1 MTVVKIK
8 NVKGT
13 KKCAIK
19 IKLQHENSKNCR
31 EVTKLGNKMKYLK
44 QNKLTQIVLKNHKNS

>member
-8 NVKGT
+8 NAKGT
-13 KKCAIK
+13 KKCAIR

-44 QNKLTQIVLKNHKNS
+44 QNKINIDCLKKS

>member
-19 IKLQHENSKNCR
+19 RKLQYENSKNCR
-31 EVTKLGNKMKYLK
+31 EVTELGNKMKDLK
-44 QNKLTQIVLKNHKNS
+44 QNKININCL